1 MTRYIGILLL
11 LLSLSAPLFGQQK
24 ASLARQYFSNGEY
37 EKALELYEDLYNQN
51 KGQDFY
57 FDRYLE
63 TLIRLREYP
72 RAERILRKR
81 IRQYEEKVELHVD
94 HGHVLEL
101 QGEDK
106 KAAAA
111 FEEAIKVLPA
121 NQSAVIKL
129 ASAFNNLNKWDYA
142 IQTYQKGSRIMREKH
157 MFAFDLGHVYLRQ
170 GKMEEM
176 ITSYLDALEYIP
188 TRMTNVQGIFQ
199 SNLGA
204 EELDLLE
211 QQLYARSQ
219 KSKNS
224 TIYAEMLIWL
234 FIQRGDFE
242 DAFQQVRA
250 LDKRFNENGAR
261 VFNLARVAMRE
272 EAFEAA
278 IAAYTYI
285 VEEKGN
291 RCPYY
296 LDAKRSLLKAKQ
308 ERLTAGY
315 VFSKEELLDLEQN
328 YLEFLEEFGR
338 NSRTAPMIRELADLQ
353 AFHLQ
358 KVDEAIDL
366 LNEVIDYPNLH
377 RFARAQTKLDLGDY
391 YLMKGEVWDASLL
404 YSQVDKDLEDAPLG
418 EAARYKNAR
427 LSYYNGD
434 FEWSQAQLDIL
445 KGSTSEL
452 ISNDAI
458 ELSVFIMEHLNLDT
472 TARPMQL
479 FARADLL
486 RYQNR
491 TEEAFEVMDSV
502 LVQFD
507 GHGLVDDIF
516 FAKSNVF
523 IERRDYGKAT
533 PLLERIIEE
542 HKEGILVDNAL
553 FTLAEVYE
561 RYLNQ
566 PEKAMNLYQQI
577 LFEHA
582 GSTFS
587 VEARKRFRRLRGD
600 NVQ

>member
-1 MTRYIGILLL
+1 MRQYIGIVLLL
-11 LLSLSAPLFGQQK
+11 LGLSAPLFGQQK

-37 EKALELYEDLYNQN
+37 EKALELYEDLYEQN

-63 TLIRLREYP
+63 TLIRLRDYSK
-72 RAERILRKR
+72 AERVLRKR
-81 IRQYEEKVELHVD
+81 IRQYDEKIDLHVNY
-94 HGHVLEL
+94 GQVLEL

-106 KAAAA
+106 KATQA
-111 FEEAIKVLPA
+111 FEEAIKVLPP
-121 NQSAVIKL
+121 NQAAVIKL
-129 ASAFNNLNKWDYA
+129 ASSFNNLSKWDYA
-142 IQTYQKGSRIMREKH
+142 IRTYQKGSRLMSEQH
-157 MFAFDLGHVYLRQ
+157 MFSFELGHIYLRQ

-188 TRMTNVQGIFQ
+188 TRMTNVQGILQ
-199 SNLGA
+199 SNLGP
-204 EELDLLE
+204 EELSLLE
-211 QQLYARSQ
+211 QQLYARTQ

-224 TIYAEMLIWL
+224 TIYSEMLIWL

-242 DAFQQVRA
+242 DALQQVRA

-272 EAFEAA
+272 KAYKAA
-278 IAAYTYI
+278 IQAYTYI
-285 VEEKGN
+285 IEEKGN

-308 ERLTAGY
+308 ERLTEGY
-315 VFSKEELLDLEQN
+315 VFSREELLELEQD
-328 YLEFLEEFGR
+328 YEVFLEEFGR
-338 NSRTAPMIRELADLQ
+338 NSRTAPMVRELAHLQ

-358 KVDEAIDL
+358 KVEEAIEL
-366 LNEVIDYPNLH
+366 LKEVVNYPNLH
-377 RFARAQTKLDLGDY
+377 RFARAQTKIDLGDY
-391 YLMKGEVWDASLL
+391 YLMKGDIWDASLL

-418 EAARYKNAR
+418 EQARYKNAR

-486 RYQNR
+486 SYQNR
-491 TEEAFEVMDSV
+491 RTEAFEVMDSI
-502 LVQFD
+502 LLQFD
-507 GHGLVDDIF
+507 GHGLADDIF
-516 FAKSNVF
+516 FAKAKAF
-523 IERRDYGKAT
+523 REKQDYQQAI

-553 FTLAEVYE
+553 FTLAEMYE
-561 RYLNQ
+561 RRLNQ
-566 PEKAMNLYQQI
+566 PDKAMDLYQQI
-577 LFEHA
+577 LFEHS